1 MNMSH
6 QGEIEVAAVSNSSS
20 LQRYKYEDWD
30 SSLKQGTERLMTA
43 SGLPDRGIKSLLF
56 ILNGFYLHP
65 LLQAHREIKENK
77 EKHKV
82 CFIFSNRN

>member
-6 QGEIEVAAVSNSSS
+6 QGEIEAGTVAAVSNSSS

-30 SSLKQGTERLMTA
+30 SSLKQGMERLMTA

-65 LLQAHREIKENK
+65 LLQSPQGN
-77 EKHKV
+77 
-82 CFIFSNRN
+82 